1 MIKKEIDKLIKK
13 KDSLDPNKE
22 STEYALEL
30 VSKLEYQKENDLYL
44 FNELG
49 FSFMWNSLNR
59 KAKKELINKLIS
71 NIEISRNQN
80 YDIEINNIRFTDEFI
95 SKNNKEYL
103 EYLNDILEN
112 NGIGIKYKEQITLKD
127 LTKLEKDYY
136 IYSTQKMENKEYTQM
151 DLDKMYELFDEHFY
165 YVGIIGCPL
174 NQDGN
179 IVDYLLL
186 IPKTNVIYE

>member
-1 MIKKEIDKLIKK
+1 
-13 KDSLDPNKE
+13 
-22 STEYALEL
+22 
-30 VSKLEYQKENDLYL
+30 
-44 FNELG
+44 
-49 FSFMWNSLNR
+49 MWNSLNR
-59 KAKKELINKLIS
+59 KTKKELINKIIA
-71 NIEISRNQN
+71 NIEISRDEN

-112 NGIGIKYKEQITLKD
+112 NEIGIKYKEQINSKD

-136 IYSTQKMENKEYTQM
+136 IYSTQKMENKEYTQI

-165 YVGIIGCPL
+165 YDGIIGCPL

>member
-1 MIKKEIDKLIKK
+1 
-13 KDSLDPNKE
+13 
-22 STEYALEL
+22 
-30 VSKLEYQKENDLYL
+30 
-44 FNELG
+44 
-49 FSFMWNSLNR
+49 MWNSLNR
-59 KAKKELINKLIS
+59 KTKKELINKLIA
-71 NIEISRNQN
+71 NIKISRDEN

-112 NGIGIKYKEQITLKD
+112 NEIGIKYKEQINSKD

-165 YVGIIGCPL
+165 YDGIIGCPL
-174 NQDGN
+174 NLDGN